1 MSSLELIYR
10 GISPGMFHQISELQ
24 RNSCGNTFINQWW
37 QLRDLPLITMPLTQI
52 TIKDPRISSKIQW
65 SSSDIK
71 LRIIRRFNRMVSQL
85 FLIMEITTQKY
96 IYNIFYINTF
106 YNIEKRRKKGL
117 VLCVRCDLRK
127 KKREKRIRWLFYYKL
142 DVVFM

>member
-1 MSSLELIYR
+1 
-10 GISPGMFHQISELQ
+10 
-24 RNSCGNTFINQWW
+24 
-37 QLRDLPLITMPLTQI
+37 
-52 TIKDPRISSKIQW
+52 
-65 SSSDIK
+65 
-71 LRIIRRFNRMVSQL
+71 MVSQL

-106 YNIEKRRKKGL
+106 YNIEKRKKKGL